1 LGTTVKER
9 REILSLE
16 MSVKGDDGARTM
28 DPAAKAIPTKPTH
41 HRTHLRPKTNAKEDG
56 QQRQQTALVTPPPTP
71 MSTPRVVPLLI
82 CSLGNPGSGYANTLH
97 SAGHTVLNSLR
108 EQLGAPLF
116 QKDRGLGGG
125 LVSKINSTDGLE
137 DWTLWQSPSYMNESG
152 KGVRSAWT
160 SWSRNFADGECKLV
174 VIYDELEKALGT
186 VTLRTNP
193 GASAKGHNGLKS
205 IMSLMGNTPFARI
218 GVGIGRPVSRESDD
232 VARYVLK
239 KMTLPE
245 KEKIEGAVGEV
256 IAKLKQVERG

>member
-1 LGTTVKER
+1 
-9 REILSLE
+9 
-16 MSVKGDDGARTM
+16 MSVEVDGGARTVV
-28 DPAAKAIPTKPTH
+28 DPAAKAIPAKPKH
-41 HRTHLRPKTNAKEDG
+41 HRTHSRPKTNAANDG
-56 QQRQQTALVTPPPTP
+56 EQRPQTALTIPSPTP

-82 CSLGNPGSGYANTLH
+82 CSLGNPGGAYANTLH

-108 EQLGAPLF
+108 EQLGAPLS

-125 LVSKINSTDGLE
+125 LVSKITSTDGSE
-137 DWTLWQSPSYMNESG
+137 DWTLWQSPSCMNESG
-152 KGVRSAWT
+152 KGVKNAWT

-205 IMSLMGNTPFARI
+205 IMSVIGNTPFARI
-218 GVGIGRPVSRESDD
+218 GIGIGRPVSRESDD
-232 VARYVLK
+232 VARYVLR
-239 KMTLPE
+239 KMTPPE

-256 IAKLKQVERG
+256 IAKLKQVEKG